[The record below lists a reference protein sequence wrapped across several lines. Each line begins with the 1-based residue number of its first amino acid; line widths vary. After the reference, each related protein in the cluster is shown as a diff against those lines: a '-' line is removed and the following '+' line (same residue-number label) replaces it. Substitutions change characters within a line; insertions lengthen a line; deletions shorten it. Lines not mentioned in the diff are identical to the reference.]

1 MNEVIPWILFSACIV
16 ILIGLVIQR
25 NYLHKTGQD
34 ILEAIVDA
42 EVKLYYILIV
52 YHMYTDF
59 WSSFCRS
66 IITHLGH

>member
-1 MNEVIPWILFSACIV
+1 MNEVVSWILFSASSAM
-16 ILIGLVIQR
+16 LIGLVILR

-34 ILEAIVDA
+34 TLEAIVDA

-52 YHMYTDF
+52 YHLYTDF
-59 WSSFCRS
+59 WASFCRS